1 MKLAKT
7 LKFNRSITNIEGI
20 ILIDFNSRKE
30 TMAKNTELIRQFGIN
45 PTKPDSFQ
53 ILNEPLMNNLYEW
66 SEEKIE
72 LNDIIQ
78 KFFNLNVRTKLIA
91 ILLDLNPDN
100 WVGIAASWKE
110 NNHNGLIRI
119 DARLTEFLLN
129 KAFGESY
136 INQPFNIKKL
146 NELELQILQGFLN
159 KLETKMKS
167 HWEVDSQ
174 HPFLTDIIYLVWLVE
189 SQDKEIG
196 RIAFGLPASFKP
208 KKTREA
214 EFDVTDLNKLANTG
228 IKVPVNFQVGSTKL
242 PFNDIKSLERGDLL
256 IFENSDTSKINWHFG
271 EISTVLPEKDHFI
284 FLKEIDDIKELIKE
298 TMKKMTTYDDDPLSS
313 LPLEL
318 SAEFQKVSIPLKQ
331 VLELKSGGVL
341 PLGSVLDSELTLTAQ
356 GKPVARGELVIIGNQ
371 FGMRIT
377 ELLISKQ
384 KVTGSK
390 SDVELKNILSET
402 PGKTVSKEESSFE
415 EELEELE
422 DN

>member
-1 MKLAKT
+1 
-7 LKFNRSITNIEGI
+7 
-20 ILIDFNSRKE
+20 
-30 TMAKNTELIRQFGIN
+30 MAKNTELIRQFGIN

-53 ILNEPLMNNLYEW
+53 ILNEPLMNNLHAW

-110 NNHNGLIRI
+110 NNQNGLIRV

-159 KLETKMKS
+159 NLETKMKNY
-167 HWEVDSQ
+167 WEVDSK

-208 KKTREA
+208 KKNKEI
-214 EFDVTDLNKLANTG
+214 EVDVTDLNKLANTG

-242 PFNDIKSLERGDLL
+242 SFNDIKFLEKGDLL

-271 EISTVLPEKDHFI
+271 EISTVLPEKEHSV
-284 FLKEIDDIKELIKE
+284 FLKEIDDIEELINE
-298 TMKKMTTYDDDPLSS
+298 SMKKMTTHNEDPLSS

-318 SAEFQKVSIPLKQ
+318 SAEFQKISIPLKQ

-356 GKPVARGELVIIGNQ
+356 GKPVAHGELVIIGNQ

-384 KVTGSK
+384 KVAGSK
-390 SDVELKNILSET
+390 GDVELKNILSEKST
-402 PGKTVSKEESSFE
+402 PSFE